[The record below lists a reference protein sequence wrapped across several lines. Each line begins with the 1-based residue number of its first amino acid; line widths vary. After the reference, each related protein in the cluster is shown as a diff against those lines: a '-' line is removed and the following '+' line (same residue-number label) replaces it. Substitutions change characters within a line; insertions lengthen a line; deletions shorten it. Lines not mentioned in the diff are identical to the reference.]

1 MQSPYLCP
9 VKKPWEISIADF
21 TYSLPPDRIAQFP
34 LSDRE
39 ASKLLYFN
47 GQDIISKTF
56 LDIPSFLP
64 PQSLLVLNATKV
76 VKARLLFSNSTGGKI
91 EVFCLEPISQLPS
104 VALESSHSTVWK
116 TMVGGLKKW
125 KNETLFLEISG
136 PPSIVLKA
144 KKQAEQGNIVT
155 IEFSW
160 EPSDLSF
167 AEVLEAAGKVPL
179 PPYMK
184 REVEKSDEN
193 RYQTTYNKFPG
204 SVAAPTAGLHF
215 TTQVL
220 DRIRQVGHHTAE
232 LCLHVGAGTFAP
244 VKADKMEEHPMHAE
258 WFEVEM
264 SVLESLKNQG
274 DYPVVAVGTTSLRT
288 LETLYWLGVKV
299 SQGIDFQSSAY
310 CLSQWE
316 PYQLNSTLSFS
327 ESLNFLINYLNSK
340 ALKSIIGQTQILIA
354 PGYEFKVV
362 NALVTNFHQPN
373 STLLLLI
380 AAFIG
385 ESWRKVYEFAL
396 ENEYR
401 FLSYGDS
408 SLLIKPTT

>member
-1 MQSPYLCP
+1 M
-9 VKKPWEISIADF
+9 KKPWEISIADF
-21 TYSLPPDRIAQFP
+21 TYSLPPERIAQFP
-34 LSDRE
+34 LADRD
-39 ASKLLYFN
+39 ASKLLFFN
-47 GQDIISKTF
+47 GQVSHSKAF
-56 LDIPSFLP
+56 LDLPSLLP
-64 PQSLLVLNATKV
+64 SNSLLVLNATKV

-104 VALESSHSTVWK
+104 QALETSHTTIWK

-125 KNETLFLEISG
+125 KKETLSIEIPG
-136 PPSIVLKA
+136 PQTIALKA
-144 KKQAEQGNIVT
+144 KKLSEQGNIAT
-155 IEFSW
+155 IAFSW
-160 EPSDLSF
+160 EPTELSF

-220 DRIRQVGHHTAE
+220 DRIRQVGHQTAE

-244 VKADKMEEHPMHAE
+244 VKAAKMEDHPMHAE

-274 DYPVVAVGTTSLRT
+274 NHPIVAVGTTSLRT

-299 SQGIDFQSSAY
+299 SQGQDLESSPY
-310 CLSQWE
+310 CLTQWE
-316 PYQLNSTLSFS
+316 PYQLKSALSFS
-327 ESLNFLINYLNSK
+327 ESVDFLINYLNSK
-340 ALKSIIGQTQILIA
+340 ELKSIIGQTQILIA
-354 PGYEFKVV
+354 PGYTFKVV
-362 NALVTNFHQPN
+362 DALVTNFHQPN

-408 SLLIKPTT
+408 SLLIKPST

>member
-1 MQSPYLCP
+1 M
-9 VKKPWEISIADF
+9 KKPWEISIADF
-21 TYSLPPDRIAQFP
+21 TYSLPQERIAQFP
-34 LSDRE
+34 LANRD
-39 ASKLLYFN
+39 ASKLLFFN
-47 GQDIISKTF
+47 GQTIHSKTF
-56 LDIPSFLP
+56 QDLPSLLP
-64 PQSLLVLNATKV
+64 DNSLLVLNATKV

-104 VALESSHSTVWK
+104 QALESSQTTIWK

-125 KNETLFLEISG
+125 KDENLSLHIPG
-136 PPSIVLKA
+136 PKNWVLKA
-144 KKQAEQGNIVT
+144 KKISEQGNIAT
-155 IEFSW
+155 IAFSW
-160 EPSDLSF
+160 EPTELSF

-184 REVEKSDEN
+184 REVELSDEN
-193 RYQTTYNKFPG
+193 RYQTTYHKFPG

-220 DRIRQVGHHTAE
+220 DRIRQIGHQTAE

-244 VKADKMEEHPMHAE
+244 VKADKMEDHSMHAE

-264 SVLESLKNQG
+264 SVLESLRKQDNESI
-274 DYPVVAVGTTSLRT
+274 VAVGTTSLRT

-299 SQGIDFQSSAY
+299 SQGQDLQSSTY
-310 CLSQWE
+310 CLTQWE
-316 PYQLNSTLSFS
+316 PYQLKSTLSFT
-327 ESLNFLINYLNSK
+327 ESLEFLINYLNSK

-362 NALVTNFHQPN
+362 KALVTNFHQPN

-385 ESWRKVYEFAL
+385 ESWRKVYDFAL
-396 ENEYR
+396 QNDYR

-408 SLLIKPTT
+408 SLLIKPST